1 MHVTRLD
8 LRNLRRFSDVSLR
21 PGRGLNLLTG
31 DNGAGKTSVL
41 EGLHLMAYGRSF
53 RGRVRDGLI
62 RVGSPAL
69 EVFVEWDERS
79 VSASSGREVGEMASV
94 ISASRPGCATAA
106 RTGPAASTADPSAI
120 WVNCVPLWR
129 WSASTRGA
137 TP

>member
-1 MHVTRLD
+1 MARRVAAYNGPMHVTRLD

-62 RVGSPAL
+62 RAGHASAGGVRGVG
-69 EVFVEWDERS
+69 
-79 VSASSGREVGEMASV
+79 
-94 ISASRPGCATAA
+94 
-106 RTGPAASTADPSAI
+106 
-120 WVNCVPLWR
+120 
-129 WSASTRGA
+129 
-137 TP
+137 

>member
-62 RVGSPAL
+62 RAGSPAL

-79 VSASSGREVGEMASV
+79 VSASTSGREVGELASV
-94 ISASRPGCATAA
+94 YLRHRRAGLRHSGQDWTGRLDGGPVGHLGELCAALGGGQLRPG
-106 RTGPAASTADPSAI
+106 
-120 WVNCVPLWR
+120 
-129 WSASTRGA
+129 
-137 TP
+137 